1 MKDIFSISKNVMTPN
16 VRVIDS
22 HLEINPK
29 KSNSYCIHQWGESKV
44 SKPSTAVFIMH
55 ISVCNYTCISFETSK
70 GVCIIATQS

>member
-22 HLEINPK
+22 HLKINPK
-29 KSNSYCIHQWGESKV
+29 NLIATAFISWEVSKV
-44 SKPSTAVFIMH
+44 SKPSAAVFIMH
-55 ISVCNYTCISFETSK
+55 ISVCNYTSISFETLK